1 MSSWEKYFLTAL
13 TFNDIYQSKNQ
24 DNKNC
29 IKYSKYKPAWY
40 KKVLSKCLDFF
51 IRCWIYFNISKTN
64 DCHIHRDQRIMLTL
78 TASTEQTMCRTAGHL
93 GHCEHSWDNW
103 QLTAAWNSWAF
114 DPYKALKMKY
124 LSRIVY
130 GI

>member
-40 KKVLSKCLDFF
+40 KKVLSTMFRFF
-51 IRCWIYFNISKTN
+51 YKMLNI
-64 DCHIHRDQRIMLTL
+64 
-78 TASTEQTMCRTAGHL
+78 
-93 GHCEHSWDNW
+93 
-103 QLTAAWNSWAF
+103 F
-114 DPYKALKMKY
+114 
-124 LSRIVY
+124 
-130 GI
+130 